1 MLMFR
6 IMHTENTNKGLLTYS
21 IYFTSVVP
29 TQYAADSEIDF
40 SNENNVSKLTVAYCS
55 FTVLEQYKSVEK
67 NIFIVDHGKI
77 LAV

>member
-1 MLMFR
+1 MILLNDYYYFRVLARFVRLLIFR
-6 IMHTENTNKGLLTYS
+6 IMHTENTNEGLLTYS

-55 FTVLEQYKSVEK
+55 FTILE
-67 NIFIVDHGKI
+67 
-77 LAV
+77 